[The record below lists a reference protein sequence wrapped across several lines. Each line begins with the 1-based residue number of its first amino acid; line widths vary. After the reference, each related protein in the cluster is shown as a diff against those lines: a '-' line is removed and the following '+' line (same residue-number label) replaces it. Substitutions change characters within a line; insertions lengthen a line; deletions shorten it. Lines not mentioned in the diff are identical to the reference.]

1 VSNSNPLGYVCPRQ
15 TLLCFFYSDGKS
27 TIFGLVYVDDI
38 IVASSAPKFTNT
50 LVKKL
55 NQEFALKD
63 LGDPHYFLG
72 IEVKRTKNVRAA
84 DVSRK
89 ICPGHPEPCQYGN
102 VQSCKCSYVSK

>member
-1 VSNSNPLGYVCPRQ
+1 MCVQGR
-15 TLLCFFYSDGKS
+15 LCSVFFYSDGKS
-27 TIFGLVYVDDI
+27 TIFGLVNVDDI

-55 NQEFALKD
+55 NQELALKD

-102 VQSCKCSYVSK
+102 VQSCKCSCVSK